1 MENIELVKKLYE
13 RLKIAEDRID
23 TLERKEDMPV
33 AIVGMS
39 CRFPGA
45 ENVATFWDNLCNAKD
60 AVTEVPEDRWNAARF
75 YDKNPDA
82 PGKSYCTTGAFL
94 DDVKGFDAAF
104 FRISPAEA
112 KQMSPQ
118 QRILLETTWQALE
131 AANIRPGSL
140 EGTDTAVF
148 LSASDDHYKHLLTGE
163 NPESITH
170 LFVTGNATSTTSGR
184 IAYQLGLTGANMM
197 VDTACSSSLV
207 AVDLAVR
214 ELRSGKTS
222 IAIAGGINLFLTP
235 LGYISLS
242 RTRALAADG
251 RCKAFDAAAD
261 GYGRGEGCGIIVLKR
276 YDDAVKDGDH
286 IITVIKGAAINQD
299 GASNGMTAPNGLAQE
314 RLLKTALKSA
324 NVHPDDVLY
333 VEAHGTGTKLGDP
346 IEAEALQQAYIGGTK
361 RKHPLLIGSVKTNIG
376 HLESA
381 AGIAALIKTALC
393 LYHGKVPASLHYRDQ
408 NPAISWKEQVKV
420 VTATT
425 DLPAYTNTFAS
436 VSSFGFSGTNVHMIL
451 QSAVHQYSNQH
462 PDECAVL
469 LLSARSAGG
478 LKKLAAAYIDY
489 LGNTDVA
496 FPDIAYTALH
506 CRDHFEVRVAL
517 IAENKV
523 AAVQL
528 LELVVKGDHER
539 LIVSPGMH
547 DSHCPLLREDAQ
559 GFLSAD
565 QAHVYSLNGVTV
577 PIPVYQFDHEEFWV
591 DDGRYRSFVSPS
603 GEIVTTAQIAAAIN
617 TTEDISIAL
626 YTDRIVCEIT
636 EMNAGAFS
644 DDDDFFSMGMDSIM
658 IMHLRERILE
668 DKKVNIEVSLFYD
681 KLNTLGKLKE
691 YLHTTAPGVIP
702 VKKTEE
708 GAYVAY
714 KAPEILP
721 DQATTGNDDALQA
734 LVNDVVKNSS
744 SSKQLTQEYRRY
756 LANNRNI
763 AGFKPRWKEMVY
775 QPVAA
780 KAEGAYIW
788 DMDGNRYL
796 DFTMGFGVHLF
807 GYNPAF
813 VNKGLQQ
820 VLDNKLFLGALS
832 PQAGELA
839 MRICNITG
847 NERAA
852 FYNTGTEAVMVAIRL
867 ARAVTQKNKIVI
879 FSGSYHGT
887 YDGILARQ
895 GKDIYGE
902 PLAPGVNTSVG
913 QDVLVLR
920 YGSEEDL
927 EVIAGMTGEIAAVLV
942 EPVQSRRPDFFPE
955 QFLESLST
963 ITTQHNIALIFD
975 EVISGF
981 RFAINGIRAFTK
993 VRPDISV
1000 YGKIIGGGI
1009 PIGVVAGSRRFMDAV
1024 DGGYW
1029 SYGDNSHP
1037 TVTNTFVAGT
1047 FCHHPLAME
1056 AGIHVLDHLEA
1067 HPDIYRQLEQ
1077 TTSSICDELN
1087 TFFKEQRIPI
1097 SMVHFGSLFRFVLK
1111 GNYELIFYKLLTKG
1125 IYIWEGRNCYVSTA
1139 HTDDDIRYLK
1149 QAVIDGCMELLQEGL
1164 ISAEEETIV
1173 PEIKLSAAQQNVWWA
1188 WQLQSGSALF
1198 NLSETL
1204 LIEGPFL
1211 ADKFEAACNLL
1222 TERHE
1227 ILRTVFYEKEGV
1239 PWQRSVPN
1247 RRFSLTHLDL
1257 PDDDNATEQLLL
1269 EKNQEAFNPGD
1280 EWLWRVSVCERK
1292 NGTHLVAVTVHH
1304 IVCDGWSL
1312 EILFNE
1318 LIDLYNALVNKQ
1330 PVKGASL
1337 LQYRHYVEEEQH
1349 NTQNEMLQSFWHQQV
1364 KGITPLR
1371 FPGVTVNG
1379 TPGNGE
1385 AALLINGPLYT
1396 GIRQLATDLNLSVF
1410 AVITAVTQLLL
1421 HSYTGTTDI
1430 IAGTPVTGR
1439 SKAKWNKLIGHFLN
1453 ILVLRMQLNKEETLT
1468 QFLERLKLHLMEMFE
1483 KQDYSF
1489 ETLKNECWDR
1499 REGEL
1504 HPFFEIE
1511 ISLQN
1516 FRLKRHHS
1524 ARHFDDLTVS
1534 SFREMSIDPRKYPM
1548 EFRFDEGHDDIDLRI
1563 HYDTSRYPAALV
1575 KEMTED
1581 WQLLLE
1587 LAFTGRDESLATLTA
1602 KLKEIRSAK
1611 AKQAV
1616 HSRRNENFLKLTTTK

>member
-13 RLKIAEDRID
+13 RLKIAEERID

-45 ENVATFWDNLCNAKD
+45 ENVAAFWDNLCNAKD
-60 AVTEVPEDRWNAARF
+60 AVAEVPEDRWNAGRF
-75 YDKNPDA
+75 FDKDPDA
-82 PGKSYCTTGAFL
+82 RGKSYCTTGAFL

-104 FRISPAEA
+104 FRINPAEA

-131 AANIRPGSL
+131 AANIRPGGL
-140 EGTDTAVF
+140 KGTDTAVF
-148 LSASDDHYKHLLTGE
+148 LSASDDHYKHLVTGE
-163 NPESITH
+163 NPEGITH
-170 LFVTGNATSTTSGR
+170 FFVTGNATSTTSGR

-214 ELRSGKTS
+214 ELRSGKTG

-261 GYGRGEGCGIIVLKR
+261 GYGRGEGCGIVVLKR
-276 YDDAVKDGDH
+276 YDDAIRDGDH
-286 IITVIKGAAINQD
+286 IIAVIKGAAINQD

-314 RLLKTALKSA
+314 RLLKAALKSA
-324 NVHPDDVLY
+324 NVHPDEVLY

-346 IEAEALQQAYIGGTK
+346 IEAEALQQAYINGNE
-361 RKHPLLIGSVKTNIG
+361 RKHPLYIGSVKTNIG

-381 AGIAALIKTALC
+381 AGIAALIKTSLC
-393 LYHGKVPASLHYRDQ
+393 LYHGKVPASLHYHNP
-408 NPAISWKEQVKV
+408 NPAISWNEQVKV
-420 VTATT
+420 VTSTT
-425 DLPAYTNTFAS
+425 SLPTLANSFAS

-462 PDECAVL
+462 PDECSVL
-469 LLSARSAGG
+469 LLSARSAGA
-478 LKKLAAAYIDY
+478 LQKLAAAYITY

-496 FPDIAYTALH
+496 FPDVAYTALH
-506 CRDHFEVRVAL
+506 CRDHFEERVAL

-523 AAVQL
+523 AACRL
-528 LELVVKGDHER
+528 LELVVKGDNER
-539 LIVSPGMH
+539 LLVSPGMN
-547 DSHCPLLREDAQ
+547 DSHCLLLQEDAQ
-559 GFLSAD
+559 QFLSAG
-565 QAHVYSLNGVTV
+565 QAHVYSLNGVAV

-591 DDGRYRSFVSPS
+591 DDGRYRSYVNPS
-603 GEIVTTAQIAAAIN
+603 GEIITTGTVPATAS
-617 TTEDISIAL
+617 TTEDLSIAL
-626 YTDRIVCEIT
+626 YTDRIVAEIT
-636 EMNAGAFS
+636 EMKAGTFS
-644 DDDDFFSMGMDSIM
+644 DEDDFFGMGMDSIM

-681 KLNTLGKLKE
+681 KLNTPGKLKE
-691 YLHTTAPGVIP
+691 YLLTAAPGAIP

-708 GAYVAY
+708 AAYVPY
-714 KAPEILP
+714 KAPEVLQ
-721 DQATTGNDDALQA
+721 DQSTGNDDALQA
-734 LVNDVVKNSS
+734 LVNDVVKNSN
-744 SSKQLTQEYRRY
+744 SSKQLTQDYRQY

-788 DMDGNRYL
+788 DMDDNRYL

-813 VNKGLQQ
+813 INKGLQE
-820 VLDNKLFLGALS
+820 VLENKLFLGALS
-832 PQAGELA
+832 PQAGKLA

-847 NERAA
+847 NDRAA

-887 YDGILARQ
+887 FDGILARQ
-895 GKDIYGE
+895 GKSVYGE

-920 YGSEEDL
+920 YGNEEDL

-942 EPVQSRRPDFFPE
+942 EPVQSRRPDFFPG
-955 QFLESLST
+955 QFLESLSG
-963 ITTQHNIALIFD
+963 ITAQHNIALIFD

-993 VRPDISV
+993 VRPDLSV
-1000 YGKIIGGGI
+1000 YGKIIGGGV
-1009 PIGVVAGSRRFMDAV
+1009 PIGVVAGSKRFMDAV
-1024 DGGYW
+1024 DGGCW
-1029 SYGDNSHP
+1029 SYGDNSYP
-1037 TVTNTFVAGT
+1037 TATNTFVAGT

-1067 HPDIYRQLEQ
+1067 NPDIYQELER
-1077 TTSSICDELN
+1077 TTAGMCDELN
-1087 TFFKEQRIPI
+1087 TFFKGQRIPV

-1111 GNYELIFYKLLTKG
+1111 GNYELIFYKLLAKG
-1125 IYIWEGRNCYVSTA
+1125 VYIWEGRNCYVSTA
-1139 HTDDDIRYLK
+1139 HTAADISYLK
-1149 QAVIDGCMELLQEGL
+1149 QSVMDSCVELLQEGL
-1164 ISAEEETIV
+1164 ISAEEEILV
-1173 PEIKLSAAQQNVWWA
+1173 PEIKLSAAQQNIWWA
-1188 WQLQSGSALF
+1188 WRLQPGAALF

-1211 ADKFEAACNLL
+1211 PDKFEEACNLL
-1222 TERHE
+1222 AQRHE
-1227 ILRTVFYEKEGV
+1227 ILQTVFYEKEGI
-1239 PWQRSVPN
+1239 PWQKPLPG
-1247 RRFSLTHLDL
+1247 RRFTIEHLDL
-1257 PDDDNATEQLLL
+1257 PDDAAAAEQRLMA
-1269 EKNQEAFNPGD
+1269 KNQEAFSPGD
-1280 EWLWRVSVCERK
+1280 EWLWRVSVCKRN

-1312 EILFNE
+1312 EILFND
-1318 LIDLYNALVNKQ
+1318 LIDLYNALVNGQ
-1330 PVKGASL
+1330 QLAGASS
-1337 LQYRHYVEEEQH
+1337 LQYRHYVQEEQD
-1349 NTQNEMLQSFWHQQV
+1349 NTQNEMLRSFWHQQV
-1364 KGITPLR
+1364 KAITPLHI
-1371 FPGVTVNG
+1371 PGVTDNG
-1379 TPGNGE
+1379 APGNGE
-1385 AALLINGPLYT
+1385 AALLINGPLYA
-1396 GIRQLATDLNLSVF
+1396 GIKQLATDLNLSVF
-1410 AVITAVTQLLL
+1410 AVIIAVTQLLL
-1421 HSYTGTTDI
+1421 HSYTGATDI
-1430 IAGTPVTGR
+1430 TTGTPVTGR

-1453 ILVLRMQLNKEETLT
+1453 ILVLRIQLDRDETFT
-1468 QFLERLKLHLMEMFE
+1468 HFLERLKLHLMEMFE

-1489 ETLKNECWDR
+1489 ETLKNECWER
-1499 REGEL
+1499 QEGAL

-1524 ARHFDDLTVS
+1524 ARHFDDLTIS
-1534 SFREMSIDPRKYPM
+1534 SFKRMSIDPRKYPM

-1563 HYDTSRYPAALV
+1563 HYDAARYPAALV
-1575 KEMTED
+1575 NEMTED
-1581 WQLLLE
+1581 WQQLLE
-1587 LAFTGRDESLATLTA
+1587 LVFTGRDESLAKLIA
-1602 KLKEIRSAK
+1602 KLKENRSAK
-1611 AKQAV
+1611 ARQTL
-1616 HSRRNENFLKLTTTK
+1616 HSRRNENLIKLTTTK